1 MIDLGALIAE
11 ADALI
16 EEVEPELVAVRMGKR
31 ALGVRFVPMAPAGWR
46 ELTLKHPPR
55 SDVLQDQNVGY
66 NTDAVVAAFPN
77 VALVD
82 GDEVDDMIRPGE
94 DGEPVSKWPSIFSRL
109 TSQSQKDVVR
119 SIWFAHDRGPD
130 LMVRDAGKASKG

>member
-1 MIDLGALIAE
+1 MIDLGALIEE

-16 EEVEPELVAVRMGKR
+16 EAVEPELVTVRLGKR
-31 ALGVRFVPMAPAGWR
+31 ALGVRFIPLAPSDWR

-55 SDVLQDQNVGY
+55 PDVLQDQNVGY

-77 VALVD
+77 LALVD
-82 GDEVDDMIRPGE
+82 GDEVDDMIRLGE
-94 DGEPVSKWPSIFSRL
+94 DGEPVSKWPAIFSRI

-119 SIWFAHDRGPD
+119 SIWFAHDRAPD
-130 LMVRDAGKASKG
+130 LMVVDAGKASKG